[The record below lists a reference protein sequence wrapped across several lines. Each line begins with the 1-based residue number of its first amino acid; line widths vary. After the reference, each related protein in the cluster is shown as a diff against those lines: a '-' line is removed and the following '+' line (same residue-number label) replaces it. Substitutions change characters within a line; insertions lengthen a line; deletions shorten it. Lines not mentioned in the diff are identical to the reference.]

1 MERKNT
7 TQQRLIMVPWN
18 HGPMRGR
25 GQTWVGDVDF
35 GPAVQWGDARYN
47 EERPRWFGRWL
58 NDVPT
63 GVEDDPPV
71 SIFVMGGGDG
81 TRNRDGRLNPGGAWR
96 SEREWP
102 LSRSRETAF

>member
-7 TQQRLIMVPWN
+7 TQQRLIIGPWN
-18 HGPMRGR
+18 HGAMRGR

-35 GPAVQWGDARYN
+35 GPAAQWGDARYN
-47 EERPRWFGRWL
+47 EERLRWFGRWL

-71 SIFVMGGGDG
+71 SIFVMGDAQSRWRMSVAGSVPCLVWLGGRGPDD
-81 TRNRDGRLNPGGAWR
+81 R
-96 SEREWP
+96 ERI
-102 LSRSRETAF
+102 LG